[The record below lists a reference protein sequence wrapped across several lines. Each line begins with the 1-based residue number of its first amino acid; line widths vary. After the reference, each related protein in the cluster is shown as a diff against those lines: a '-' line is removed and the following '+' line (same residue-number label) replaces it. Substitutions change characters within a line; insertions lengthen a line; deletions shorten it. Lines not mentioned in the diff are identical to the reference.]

1 MIGKIVVSRI
11 SPKQAAVVAL
21 CVSLAGCAPPDA
33 EALKRGDI
41 TLALSG
47 GLDRLD
53 PGRTANG
60 TDLQVVAQIYETLL
74 KMGADGNLEPNIATS
89 YEAVKPNT
97 WRFRLRRDVKFQD
110 GTPLTASD
118 VQFSILRIL
127 DRSLASPHAAQL
139 SGVRQVNIVDEHTVD
154 IVSASPDPQ
163 LPRRM
168 QAYGGGGR
176 VFIVSKKYVE
186 ANTPEVVAG
195 APMGSGPYRLAK
207 WIKGQKVILEA
218 NPNYWGPA
226 PNVTRA
232 SIVFIPENSTRVNAL
247 LRKDVDLIER
257 VPPSDVERIRHRGDL
272 HVMWTPNGLVQ
283 TIALDCGRP
292 PFNDIEVRKAFTE
305 SIDLPRIVEGL
316 LGDYGRVLPG
326 PLPPQVVQY
335 DPSLAPRQY
344 NPVSA
349 RAIVGR
355 KHLPPLATY
364 TSYGRYVSDR
374 EIYQVVNAQAGAAGF
389 QIRPRTMEWGRMIS
403 MMGAGTAGPFYIV
416 GWDFSENDASKM
428 DGFANSSRP
437 TARCIVPAYDAAAR
451 EALVEL
457 DDAKRTQLWRKAQLA
472 LRDSYTIA
480 GAWQAA
486 SIFAG
491 RKEIQW
497 KPTFGDNIAL
507 ADIRITSQS
516 RPAQ

>member
-1 MIGKIVVSRI
+1 MIRAGIVSRI
-11 SPKQAAVVAL
+11 SPKPAAVIAL
-21 CVSLAGCAPPDA
+21 CVALAGCAPPNT

-53 PGRTANG
+53 PSLTANG
-60 TDLQVVAQIYETLL
+60 TDLQVVAQVYDTLL
-74 KMGADGNLEPNIATS
+74 KMGPDGHLKPNLATS
-89 YEAVKPNT
+89 YEAVDPNT
-97 WRFRLRRDVKFQD
+97 WRFHLRRDVRFQD
-110 GTPLTASD
+110 GTPLTAGD
-118 VQFSILRIL
+118 VKFSILRIL
-127 DRSLASPHAAQL
+127 DSSLASPHAAQL
-139 SGVRQVNIVDEHTVD
+139 SGVKQVDVVDDHTVD
-154 IVSASPDPQ
+154 IVSTSPDPQ

-186 ANTPEVVAG
+186 ANTLEVVSS
-195 APMGSGPYRLAK
+195 APMGTGPYRLVK
-207 WIKGQKVILEA
+207 WIRGQKVILEA
-218 NPNYWGPA
+218 NPNYWGPT
-226 PNVTRA
+226 PNVTHA
-232 SIVFIPENSTRVNAL
+232 NIVFIPENSTRVNAL

-257 VPPSDVERIRHRGDL
+257 VPPSDVERIRDRDDL

-305 SIDLPRIVEGL
+305 SIDLAGMVEGL
-316 LGDYGRVLPG
+316 LGEYGRVLPG
-326 PLPPQVVQY
+326 PLPPQVLQY
-335 DPSLAPRQY
+335 DPTLAPRPY
-344 NPVSA
+344 DPDGA
-349 RAIVGR
+349 RAIVRR
-355 KHLPPLATY
+355 KQLQPLTTF

-374 EIYQVVNAQAGAAGF
+374 EIYQVVNAQAGAVGF
-389 QIRPRTMEWGRMIS
+389 QISPRSMEWGRMIS
-403 MMGAGTAGPFYIV
+403 MMATGTAGPFYIV

-437 TARCIVPAYDAAAR
+437 TTRCVVPAYDAAAR

-457 DDAKRTQLWRKAQLA
+457 DDAKRTQLWRKAQVA

-507 ADIRITSQS
+507 ADIRITNRS
-516 RPAQ
+516 RAQ